1 MKTTGRIA
9 AGLVVAAGA
18 AALAWSLAPAPVPVS
33 VVTAERGPFTDTVEE
48 EGRTRLRDSYTV
60 SAPISGYLQRVE
72 LEPGDPVESGQAVA
86 RIEPAPAPALDARTA
101 ELARDQLA
109 AAQARLQTARANL
122 ETAGAAARL
131 ARSEFERYRELRQRD
146 LVSAAEFDARRSEL
160 ERQNAAE
167 DAAAHAV
174 EAARFEM
181 AAARALLEIGSGTRG
196 AGQDDALA
204 VRAPVAGVILRRQR
218 CCEGPVTAG
227 DAILEIGTLE
237 DLEIQVDLLT
247 MDAVHVQAGMPVRIG
262 GWGGDA
268 VLEGQV
274 RRVDP
279 AGFTR
284 VSALGVDEQRV
295 AVIVDFDDVET
306 AARRLGVDYR
316 VEVAFVL
323 WQGESVLQVP
333 TGALFR
339 DDGRWALFVVEEDR
353 ARLRRVET
361 GRSAGLR
368 TQILAGLEAGET
380 VINHPG
386 DRVADGVRV
395 AVE

>member
-1 MKTTGRIA
+1 MNKTGRIA
-9 AGLVVAAGA
+9 AGLVTLAGV
-18 AALAWSLAPAPVPVS
+18 AALAWSLAPTPVPVS
-33 VVTAERGPFTDTVEE
+33 VVPAERGPFTDTVEE

-72 LEPGDPVESGQAVA
+72 LEPGDPVDSGQAVA

-109 AAQARLQTARANL
+109 AAQARLQSARANL
-122 ETAGAAARL
+122 ETARAAARL
-131 ARSEFERYRELRQRD
+131 ARSEFDRYRELRQRD
-146 LVSAAEFDARRSEL
+146 LVSAAEFDVRRSEL
-160 ERQNAAE
+160 ERQDAAE
-167 DAAAHAV
+167 DAAVHAV
-174 EAARFEM
+174 EAARFEV
-181 AAARALLEIGSGTRG
+181 AAARALLEVGSGARD
-196 AGQDDALA
+196 AGSGEALA
-204 VRAPVAGVILRRQR
+204 VRAPVAGMVLRRPR
-218 CCEGPVTAG
+218 CCEGPITAG
-227 DAILEIGTLE
+227 DPILEIGDLA

-247 MDAVHVQAGMPVRIG
+247 MDAVHLEPGMPVRIR
-262 GWGGDA
+262 GWGGEA
-268 VLEGQV
+268 TLEGRV
-274 RRVDP
+274 RRVEP

-295 AVIVDFDDVET
+295 AVIVDFDDVAT
-306 AARRLGVDYR
+306 AAQRLGVDYR

-323 WQGESVLQVP
+323 WQGDAVLQVP

-339 DDGRWALFVVEEDR
+339 DGERWALFVIEDGR
-353 ARLRRVET
+353 ARLRPVET

-368 TQILAGLEAGET
+368 TQVLAGLEAGET

-395 AVE
+395 AAE

>member
-33 VVTAERGPFTDTVEE
+33 VVAAERGPFTDTVEE

-86 RIEPAPAPALDARTA
+86 RIEPAPVPALDARMA

-109 AAQARLQTARANL
+109 AVQARLETARANL

-167 DAAAHAV
+167 DAAAHSV
-174 EAARFEM
+174 EAARFEV

-196 AGQDDALA
+196 SGQDNALA
-204 VRAPVAGVILRRQR
+204 VRSPVAGVVLRRPR
-218 CCEGPVTAG
+218 CCEGPITAG
-227 DAILEIGTLE
+227 DAILEIGDLA

-247 MDAVHVQAGMPVRIG
+247 MDAVHLQSGMPVRIG

-268 VLEGQV
+268 VLEGLV

-295 AVIVDFDDVET
+295 PVIVDFDDIET
-306 AARRLGVDYR
+306 AAQRLGVDYR

-323 WQGESVLQVP
+323 WQGDAVLQVP

-339 DDGRWALFVVEEDR
+339 DDGRWALFVVEDGR

-395 AVE
+395 AVD

>member
-1 MKTTGRIA
+1 MNTSGRIA
-9 AGLVVAAGA
+9 AGLVVAAGL

-33 VVTAERGPFTDTVEE
+33 VVQAERGPFTDTVEE

-72 LEPGDPVESGQAVA
+72 LEPGDPVDAGQAVA
-86 RIEPAPAPALDARTA
+86 RIEPLPAPALDARAA

-109 AAQARLQTARANL
+109 AAQARLETARANL
-122 ETAGAAARL
+122 ETARAAARL

-146 LVSAAEFDARRSEL
+146 LVSAAEFDTRRSEL
-160 ERQNAAE
+160 ERQDAAE
-167 DAAAHAV
+167 DATAHAV
-174 EAARFEM
+174 EAARFEV
-181 AAARALLEIGSGTRG
+181 AAARAQLEVGSGARNAANG
-196 AGQDDALA
+196 EALA
-204 VRAPVAGVILRRQR
+204 VRAPVAGVVLRRPR
-218 CCEGPVTAG
+218 CCEGPITAG
-227 DAILEIGTLE
+227 DPILEVGSLE
-237 DLEIQVDLLT
+237 ELEIQVDLLT

-262 GWGGDA
+262 GWGGDV

-295 AVIVDFDDVET
+295 PVIVDFDDVE
-306 AARRLGVDYR
+306 AAAQRLGVDYR

-323 WQGESVLQVP
+323 WQGDAVLQVP

-339 DDGRWALFVVEEDR
+339 DGERWALFVVEDGR
-353 ARLRRVET
+353 ARLRQVET

-368 TQILAGLEAGET
+368 TQVLAGLEAGET

-395 AVE
+395 ATE

>member
-1 MKTTGRIA
+1 MSRSGRIV
-9 AGLVVAAGA
+9 AGLAVAAGI

-33 VVTAERGPFTDTVEE
+33 VVVAERGPFSDTVEE

-60 SAPISGYLQRVE
+60 SAPISGYLRRVE
-72 LEPGDPVESGQAVA
+72 LEPGDPVQSGQAIA
-86 RIEPAPAPALDARTA
+86 HIEPLPAPALDARTA

-109 AAQARLQTARANL
+109 AAQARLETARANL
-122 ETAGAAARL
+122 ETARAAARL

-146 LVSAAEFDARRSEL
+146 LVSAAEFDLRRSEL
-160 ERQNAAE
+160 ERQDAAE

-174 EAARFEM
+174 EAARFEV
-181 AAARALLEIGSGTRG
+181 AAASALLEVGSGTRG
-196 AGQDDALA
+196 AGRDGTLA
-204 VRAPVAGVILRRQR
+204 VEAPVAGVVLRRSR
-218 CCEGPVTAG
+218 CCEGPITAG
-227 DAILEIGTLE
+227 DPILEIGDLA

-247 MDAVHVQAGMPVRIG
+247 MDAVHLAPGMPVRIG

-268 VLEGQV
+268 TLEGKV
-274 RRVDP
+274 RRVEP

-295 AVIVDFDDVET
+295 PVIVGFDDAQ
-306 AARRLGVDYR
+306 AAAQRLGVDYR

-323 WQGESVLQVP
+323 WQGDEVLQVP

-339 DDGRWALFVVEEDR
+339 DDGRWALFVVEDGR
-353 ARLRRVET
+353 ARLRQVET

-368 TQILAGLEAGET
+368 TQILAGIEAGET
-380 VINHPG
+380 VVNHPG

-395 AVE
+395 TAD